1 MTTEKLFFDHVHII
15 SQDPRT
21 AADWYVT
28 HLGGKITARSEV
40 RGAPQIAVDFE
51 GATIIIRGQRTG
63 ETANAKAGLQ
73 WGTDHF
79 GFGVAGDF
87 DGFCQQLK
95 DQGVVF
101 TLDPMDFGPSLR
113 IAFIQAPDGVSVE
126 LLQRRSGD

>member
-15 SQDPRT
+15 SQDPLT

-28 HLGGKITARSEV
+28 HLGGKIAARAEV
-40 RGAPQIAVDFE
+40 RGAPQIAVAFE
-51 GATIIIRGQRTG
+51 GATILIRGRRSG
-63 ETANAKAGLQ
+63 ETVSAKAGLQ

-87 DGFCQQLK
+87 DGFCRQLK
-95 DQGVVF
+95 DRGVVF
-101 TLDPMDFGPSLR
+101 SLDPMDFGPSLR

-126 LLQRRSGD
+126 LLQRRGAD